1 MSKPTLTSKQHIML
15 DFIERYITDHRVAP
29 LIREVQLG
37 CQIASYKSAID
48 RLNAI
53 ERKGF
58 IKRLPNKHRG
68 IKLAR
73 RAQPSPAT
81 PELLPQ
87 SS

>member
-1 MSKPTLTSKQHIML
+1 ML
-15 DFIERYITDHRVAP
+15 DFIERYITDRRVAP
-29 LIREVQLG
+29 LIREVQSG

-68 IKLAR
+68 IKLVR
-73 RAQPSPAT
+73 RAQPSPAL
-81 PELLPQ
+81 PEWLPQ

>member
-1 MSKPTLTSKQHIML
+1 MAKPTLTSKQQLML
-15 DFIERYITDHRVAP
+15 DFIERYVTDHRVAP
-29 LIREVQLG
+29 LIREIQSG

-73 RAQPSPAT
+73 RAQPSSAP